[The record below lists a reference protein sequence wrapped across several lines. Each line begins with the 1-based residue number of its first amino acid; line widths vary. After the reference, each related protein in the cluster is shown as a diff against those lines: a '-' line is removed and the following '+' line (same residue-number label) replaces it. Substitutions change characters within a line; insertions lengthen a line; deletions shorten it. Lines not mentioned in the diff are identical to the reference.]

1 VLTQVPGSPYSLP
14 GGTPLFVSI
23 SPEAPGI
30 RD

>member
-1 VLTQVPGSPYSLP
+1 VLTAIAGSPFATGSKP
-14 GGTPLFVSI
+14 FFVSI